1 MEKDQLA
8 THILWKHSFLVFT
21 PSLKARVLVL
31 VCFATVEPNLD
42 LNLDHDRLALKL
54 YRRNLLIDLYR
65 NFKPNLIYERLD
77 CILS

>member
-1 MEKDQLA
+1 MPTIYK
-8 THILWKHSFLVFT
+8 IG
-21 PSLKARVLVL
+21 VLL
-31 VCFATVEPNLD
+31 CTVCSVPPNLD
-42 LNLDHDRLALKL
+42 PNLDHDRLALKL

>member
-1 MEKDQLA
+1 MNGKRPTCDTHFMEA
-8 THILWKHSFLVFT
+8 FFFT
-21 PSLKARVLVL
+21 PSRKARVLVL